1 MILSSTFCTVTDM
14 MQTLFM
20 LDRYKYNQFDISSIH
35 IYSVD
40 LLSACC
46 MSGSVPGGWEYIREE
61 NRKRSLLLRNL
72 SSQGRQD
79 NKLNKEII

>member
-1 MILSSTFCTVTDM
+1 MI
-14 MQTLFM
+14 QTLFM

-46 MSGSVPGGWEYIREE
+46 MSGSVPGAGSTSE
-61 NRKRSLLLRNL
+61 N
-72 SSQGRQD
+72 
-79 NKLNKEII
+79 EIDKGLCS